1 MKNIAILGATGSI
14 GMSTLDVMS
23 LHPEK
28 YNVFALSAN
37 SNWKKMEQLC
47 IKHMP
52 KFAVMANE
60 EAAQSLRKVAPDQ
73 VTVLQGESALNDIAS
88 HQNTDFVMAAIVGSA
103 GLSSTFAAVTS
114 GKRVMLANKES
125 LVLGG
130 NLLTNAAK
138 KYGAELIPVD
148 SEHSAIFQCLQGGKQ
163 GLNKIQLTAS
173 GGPFLKL
180 SPTDLCNVTPI
191 QACKHPKWKMGRKIS
206 VDSATMMN
214 KGLEVIEAH
223 FLFELLPSKIEVV
236 IHPQSIVHSFVYF
249 DDGSV
254 LSQLGLPDMRSAIS
268 YALSHPNRQNSG
280 VGDLDLTKQKPLE
293 FLSPDLDK
301 FKCLG
306 LAYDALEQGESVPGT
321 LNAANE
327 VAVEAFLNKKIGF
340 LDISETI
347 EKVLAIAP
355 ISKLDTL
362 ASVVE
367 NDHLS
372 RQIARSVIE
381 PNLS

>member
-1 MKNIAILGATGSI
+1 MKNVAILGATGSI
-14 GMSTLDVMS
+14 GISTLDVMS

-37 SNWKKMEQLC
+37 NSWEKMEKLC

-60 EAAQSLRKVAPDQ
+60 EAAESLRKVAPDG
-73 VTVLQGESALNDIAS
+73 VMVLEGESALNDIAS

-130 NLLTNAAK
+130 NLLINAAK
-138 KYGAELIPVD
+138 ESGAELIPVD
-148 SEHSAIFQCLQGGKQ
+148 SEHSAIFQCLQGGKE

-173 GGPFLKL
+173 GGPFLKMPATEL
-180 SPTDLCNVTPI
+180 YNVTPK
-191 QACKHPKWKMGRKIS
+191 QACNHPKWKMGQKIS

-223 FLFELLPSKIEVV
+223 FLFQLSPSKIEVV
-236 IHPQSIVHSFVYF
+236 IHPQSIIHSFVYF
-249 DDGSV
+249 NDGSV

-268 YALSHPNRQNSG
+268 YALSYPRRQTSG
-280 VGDLDLTKQKPLE
+280 VEDLDLTKQSSLE
-293 FLSPDLDK
+293 FLSPDMDR
-301 FKCLG
+301 FRCLG
-306 LAYDALEQGESVPGT
+306 LAYDALGQGKSAPGT

-340 LDISETI
+340 LDISKTI
-347 EKVLAIAP
+347 EKTLVITP
-355 ISKLDTL
+355 ISSLDTL

-372 RQIARSVIE
+372 RKIAQSVI
-381 PNLS
+381 NTSHS

>member
-1 MKNIAILGATGSI
+1 
-14 GMSTLDVMS
+14 
-23 LHPEK
+23 
-28 YNVFALSAN
+28 
-37 SNWKKMEQLC
+37 
-47 IKHMP
+47 MP

-138 KYGAELIPVD
+138 KSGAELIPVD

-280 VGDLDLTKQKPLE
+280 VGDLDLTKQTPLE